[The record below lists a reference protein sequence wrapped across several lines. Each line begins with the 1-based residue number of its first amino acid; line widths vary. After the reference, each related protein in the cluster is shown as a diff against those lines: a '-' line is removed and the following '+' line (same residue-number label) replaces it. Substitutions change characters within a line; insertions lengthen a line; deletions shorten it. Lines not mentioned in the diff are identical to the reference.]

1 MQIFLI
7 DSKLLIQGRLGGN
20 GVWECAKKCMG
31 NPLMSIDEC
40 IKACYRGLVEGKSS
54 GAANDMGPRSM
65 RNSIQDGE
73 TGMGENWN

>member
-20 GVWECAKKCMG
+20 GVWECTKKCMG

-40 IKACYRGLVEGKSS
+40 IKACYRGLVGGKSS